1 MPVGPPVVEA
11 LDEGFVETSAA
22 AEVGDDG
29 FCDGFCDDEPVAVL
43 DEVDEVAPVP
53 FDPAAAVDPDPA
65 PDPDVGTEPA
75 VPGRGAVED
84 EPGAVDDGR
93 AAVELGCAAVEL
105 GRVEVELGRGLVLVG
120 RVVLVALLVLVAD
133 GLVGVIGAMP
143 GAAPD
148 PNRQPTLLPCGAG
161 IEAAPIWE

>member
-11 LDEGFVETSAA
+11 FDEASAA
-22 AEVGDDG
+22 AEVRD
-29 FCDGFCDDEPVAVL
+29 DGFCDDEPAAVL
-43 DEVDEVAPVP
+43 DVLDDDPEVDEVAPAP
-53 FDPAAAVDPDPA
+53 FEPAADVDPDPA
-65 PDPDVGTEPA
+65 PDPAVGAEPA
-75 VPGRGAVED
+75 VPGRVAGD
-84 EPGAVDDGR
+84 DDPGAVDDGR
-93 AAVELGCAAVEL
+93 VVVELGCAAVEL
-105 GRVEVELGRGLVLVG
+105 GRVDVELGRGVVLVG
-120 RVVLVALLVLVAD
+120 RVVLVELVLVVD